1 MPSDLGEKSDLEV
14 LDHLVDVAGLRVI
27 DEGCGGGRLSIELAK
42 RGATVVG
49 VEPDPIQA
57 QKNRAAEPVPGV
69 TFIEC
74 GGEALPMDDSSQDA
88 VFFFY
93 SLHHV
98 PLDLM
103 AAALG
108 EAARVLKPEGL
119 LYSLEPMMTG
129 SSFALQRCYHDETEV
144 RTAAQK
150 ALHDAAGALFTEAAR
165 YTYTHSD
172 RHQDFEALVD
182 QVTGASFN
190 QITRE
195 MIDTP
200 EARTAFEAGKTAE
213 GDYAFDQPLLVTLLS
228 EPKLSV

>member
-1 MPSDLGEKSDLEV
+1 MPSDLGEKSDLEA
-14 LDHLVDVAGLRVI
+14 LDHLVDVAGLRVL
-27 DEGCGGGRLSIELAK
+27 DEGCGDGRFSIELAK
-42 RGATVVG
+42 RGATVIG

-57 QKNRAAEPVPGV
+57 RKNRAAEPVPGL
-69 TFIEC
+69 TYIEC
-74 GGEALPMDDSSQDA
+74 GGEALPMSDASQDA

-98 PLDLM
+98 PLELM
-103 AAALG
+103 ATALG

-129 SSFALQRCYHDETEV
+129 SSFELQRQYHDETEV

-150 ALHDAAGALFTEAAR
+150 ALHGAAGALFTETAR
-165 YTYTHSD
+165 YTYSHSN
-172 RHQDFEALVD
+172 RHQDFEALVG

-200 EARTAFEAGKTAE
+200 AAHVAFEAGKTAE
-213 GDYAFDQPLLVTLLS
+213 GDYAFDQPLLVTLLRA
-228 EPKLSV
+228 PKPR

>member
-1 MPSDLGEKSDLEV
+1 MPNDLGEKSDLEV

-27 DEGCGGGRLSIELAK
+27 DEGCGDGRFTIELAK

-49 VEPDPIQA
+49 VEPDPVQA
-57 QKNRAAEPVPGV
+57 RKNRAAEPVPGV
-69 TFIEC
+69 AYIEC

-98 PLDLM
+98 PLELM
-103 AAALG
+103 TTALG

-129 SSFALQRCYHDETEV
+129 SSFALQCHYHDETEV

-150 ALHDAAGALFTEAAR
+150 ALHDAGETLFIEAAR
-165 YTYTHSD
+165 YTYTCSD
-172 RHQDFEALVD
+172 RHRDFEALVR
-182 QVTGASFN
+182 QVTGASF
-190 QITRE
+190 TRISRD

-200 EARTAFEAGKTAE
+200 EARATFEAGKTAE
-213 GDYAFDQPLLVTLLS
+213 GDYVFNQPLLVTLLRA
-228 EPKLSV
+228 PKPR

>member
-1 MPSDLGEKSDLEV
+1 MPSELGEKSDLEV

-27 DEGCGGGRLSIELAK
+27 DEGCGGGRFSIELAK

-57 QKNRAAEPVPGV
+57 RKNRTAEPVPGV

-103 AAALG
+103 ATALG
-108 EAARVLKPEGL
+108 EAARVLRPEGF

-129 SSFALQRCYHDETEV
+129 GSFALQCHYHDETEV

-150 ALHDAAGALFTEAAR
+150 ALHEAGDALFTGAAR
-165 YTYTHSD
+165 YTYTSST
-172 RHQDFEALVD
+172 RHRDFEALV
-182 QVTGASFN
+182 QRVTGASFN
-190 QITRE
+190 RITRD
-195 MIDTP
+195 MIDKP
-200 EARTAFEAGKTAE
+200 EARAAFEAGKTAE
-213 GDYAFDQPLLVTLLS
+213 GDYAFDQPLLVTLLRA
-228 EPKLSV
+228 PRLR

>member
-1 MPSDLGEKSDLEV
+1 MVTDLGEKSDLDV

-27 DEGCGGGRLSIELAK
+27 DVGCGGGRFSIELAK

-57 QKNRAAEPVPGV
+57 KKIRAARPAQGC
-69 TFIEC
+69 TFVQC
-74 GGEALPMDDSSQDA
+74 GGEALPMDDVSQDA

-103 AAALG
+103 ATVLS

-119 LYSLEPMMTG
+119 LYSLEPLMTG
-129 SSFALQRCYHDETEV
+129 SSFALQRFYNDETEV

-150 ALHDAAGALFTEAAR
+150 ALHDAGDTLFTEAER
-165 YTYTHSD
+165 YTS
-172 RHQDFEALVD
+172 
-182 QVTGASFN
+182 
-190 QITRE
+190 TRS
-195 MIDTP
+195 T
-200 EARTAFEAGKTAE
+200 R
-213 GDYAFDQPLLVTLLS
+213 L
-228 EPKLSV
+228 

>member
-1 MPSDLGEKSDLEV
+1 MPNDLGEKSDLDV

-27 DEGCGGGRLSIELAK
+27 DEGCGDGRFAIELAK

-49 VEPDPIQA
+49 VEPDPVQA
-57 QKNRAAEPVPGV
+57 RKNRAAEPVPGL

-74 GGEALPMDDSSQDA
+74 GGEALPMDDASQDA
-88 VFFFY
+88 AFFFY

-98 PLDLM
+98 PLELM

-119 LYSLEPMMTG
+119 LYSLEPMMSG
-129 SSFALQRCYHDETEV
+129 SSFALQRQYHDETEV

-150 ALHDAAGALFTEAAR
+150 ALHDAAGTLFAEAAR
-165 YTYTHSD
+165 YTYTHSS
-172 RHQDFEALVD
+172 RHRDFEALVR

-190 QITRE
+190 QITRD

-200 EARTAFEAGKTAE
+200 AARAAFEAGKTAE
-213 GDYAFDQPLLVTLLS
+213 GDYAFDQPLLVTLLRK
-228 EPKLSV
+228 PKPR

>member
-1 MPSDLGEKSDLEV
+1 MPTDLGEKSDLEV
-14 LDHLVDVAGLRVI
+14 LDHLADVAGQRVI
-27 DEGCGGGRLSIELAK
+27 DAGCGDGRFSIELAK

-57 QKNRAAEPVPGV
+57 RQNRAAEPVPGV

-74 GGEALPMDDSSQDA
+74 GGEALPMEDSSQDA

-98 PLDLM
+98 PLELM

-108 EAARVLKPEGL
+108 EAARVLKPEGF

-129 SSFALQRCYHDETEV
+129 SSFALQCQYHDETEV

-150 ALHDAAGALFTEAAR
+150 ALHDAGDALFTEAAR
-165 YTYTHSD
+165 YTYSRST
-172 RHQDFEALVD
+172 RHQDFEALVQ

-200 EARTAFEAGKTAE
+200 DARATFEAGKTAE
-213 GDYAFDQPLLVTLLS
+213 GDYAFDQPLLVTLLRA
-228 EPKLSV
+228 PKPR